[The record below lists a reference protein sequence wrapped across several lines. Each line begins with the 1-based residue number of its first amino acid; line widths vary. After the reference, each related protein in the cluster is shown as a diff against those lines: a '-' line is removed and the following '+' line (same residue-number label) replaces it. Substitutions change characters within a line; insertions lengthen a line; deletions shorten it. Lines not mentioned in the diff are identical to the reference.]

1 MNDAERD
8 AYFEKAGED
17 GVRAMLISGSGLWAG
32 AGSELPKNAEAWDWL
47 NKRNAGREA
56 ERERRERGRDRWTKA
71 GVILAGLAAVLAAL
85 SWIVPLGHG

>member
-17 GVRAMLISGSGLWAG
+17 GVRAMLTSGSGLWAG
-32 AGSELPKNAEAWDWL
+32 SGSALPKNTEAWNWL
-47 NKRNAGREA
+47 NRRHAKREDEREC
-56 ERERRERGRDRWTKA
+56 RERRRDRWTKV

-85 SWIVPLGHG
+85 SWLAPLGRG